1 MGLNEGDIRTSWEGI
16 LGRDEYHLRIADVRD
31 SYPDRKSLVVPY
43 PEIDLLDPALA
54 TDLLEHPDR
63 CLSIG
68 ESVIRDFLPG
78 DWEPG
83 AKINLRITE
92 LPRDARVDVRDIRAK
107 HLGRL
112 IAVEGMV
119 RKATVP
125 KPRLTNALFRCAKC
139 DTEMWV
145 PQTGML
151 LKEPRA
157 CASEGCNG
165 NTFILDERMSR
176 YIDTQKIEVQE
187 NPEGLR
193 GGAQPE
199 RMSGFID
206 DDIAGLVT
214 PGNRITMNGVLRSVQ
229 KTERDKSTIFETF
242 LDVLSVEFEQSDFSE
257 LEITDE
263 DEAEILRMAADPDLT
278 KKIVRSISPTIF
290 GLDREKEAVALQ
302 LFGGSHI
309 LMDDGTSIRGDIHIL
324 LIGDPGVAKS
334 QLLRYMSSLSPRGIY
349 ASGKSASAA
358 GLCVSG
364 DTELLMDEGK
374 RARIGDLVES
384 RIGDSPEEYRPGIW
398 RAPVEG
404 VRVMSMSEYGSL
416 RLHPVAYVWKIK
428 CPERLVRTTAG
439 GASILLTPETKLQA
453 MQGAT
458 FDWAEASSIR
468 PGDRVNLFTD
478 AMRLP
483 AVDSV
488 EWVDDVPEFVY
499 DLTVEPSH
507 SFVGSGFMVHNTAAA
522 VKDDFGDGR
531 WTLEAGA
538 LVLADKGL
546 ACIDELDKM
555 SSQDRSSLHEAMES
569 QKISVAKAGITAT
582 LQCRCSMLAAANP
595 KYGRFDDSE
604 KIATQIDLPP
614 ALMSRFD
621 LMFVLTDK
629 PNPQRDSDITDH
641 ILRVHR
647 RGQARMMDAMGGE
660 DAAVGEVL
668 ERTKDITPPYGV
680 DILRKYV
687 AYAKKNYIP
696 QMTDEAMDIIKDDY
710 LGIRKQGDDG
720 SIPITARQLEAY
732 IRLSEASARMHLR
745 NRVTA
750 EDAKRAVDLVRYYLG
765 MIAKSGGG
773 YDIDLAGAAVSNR
786 DRKGLDVIRDLLNRF
801 TPTGGITMEE
811 LKNQASVEGVA
822 PSTVESVVNM
832 LISQVEVSEN
842 KGKLRMV

>member
-1 MGLNEGDIRTSWEGI
+1 MGLNDEDVRSGWEEI
-16 LGRDEYHLRIADVRD
+16 LGRDEFHVKLMDVRD
-31 SYPDRKSLVVPY
+31 SYPDKKSLYVAY
-43 PEIDLLDPALA
+43 QDIDLLNPELA
-54 TDLLEHPDR
+54 VEILARPDK
-63 CLSIG
+63 CLAIG
-68 ESVIRDFLPG
+68 ESVIKDLLPG

-83 AKINLRITE
+83 ERINLRITG
-92 LPRDARVDVRDIRAK
+92 LPRDAKVDVRDVRAK

-125 KPRLTNALFRCAKC
+125 KPRLTNALFRCSKC
-139 DTEMWV
+139 DAEMWV
-145 PQTGML
+145 PQNGML
-151 LKEPRA
+151 ISEPRA
-157 CASEGCNG
+157 CVSEGCNG
-165 NTFILDERMSR
+165 NTFILDERRSK
-176 YIDTQKIEVQE
+176 YIDTQKIEIQE

-206 DDIAGLVT
+206 DDISGLAT

-242 LDVLSVEFEQSDFSE
+242 LDVLSIEFEQSDFSE
-257 LEITDE
+257 LEITEE
-263 DEAEILRMAADPDLT
+263 DEKEILRMSRDPELD
-278 KKIVRSISPTIF
+278 KKIIRSISPTIY
-290 GLDREKEAVALQ
+290 GLDKEKEAVALQ

-358 GLCVSG
+358 GLCVAG
-364 DTELLMDEGK
+364 DTELLTEEGK
-374 RARIGDLVES
+374 KLRIGDLVEAN
-384 RIGDSPEEYRPGIW
+384 IGTDPEEYRPGIW

-404 VRVMSMSEYGSL
+404 VRVLSMHEYGSL
-416 RLHPVAYVWKIK
+416 RLHPVTYVWKIK
-428 CPERLVRTTAG
+428 SPEKLIRITAG
-439 GASILLTPETKLQA
+439 DISLTLTPETKIQA

-458 FDWAEASSIR
+458 FDWYEAHTIS
-468 PGDRVNLFTD
+468 PGDMVNTFTD
-478 AMRLP
+478 HMRLLR
-483 AVDSV
+483 
-488 EWVDDVPEFVY
+488 VDDVQEITDVPAFVY
-499 DLTVEPSH
+499 DLTVDPSH
-507 SFVGSGFMVHNTAAA
+507 SFVGNGFMVHNTAAA

-555 SSQDRSSLHEAMES
+555 STQDRSSLHEAMES

-595 KYGRFDDSE
+595 KYGRFDSHE

-629 PNPQRDSDITDH
+629 PEAKRDADITEH

-647 RGQARMMDAMGGE
+647 RGQARMMNELGGDE
-660 DAAVGEVL
+660 KMVDEML
-668 ERTKDITPPYGV
+668 ERTKDIVPPYSV

-710 LGIRKQGDDG
+710 LNIRQKGDEG

-750 EDAKRAVDLVRYYLG
+750 EDAKKAVSLVNYYLG
-765 MIAKSGGG
+765 MIAKTGGG
-773 YDIDLAGAAVSNR
+773 YDIDLMGGAVTNR
-786 DRKGLDVIRDLLNRF
+786 ERNHMGMIREIIGRYDK
-801 TPTGGITMEE
+801 TGGITIEE
-811 LKNQASVEGVA
+811 LKNLAANEGVDA
-822 PSTVESVVNM
+822 ATVDSIIEVLSRNVDIVVNAGRVK
-832 LISQVEVSEN
+832 SV
-842 KGKLRMV
+842 

>member
-364 DTELLMDEGK
+364 ETELLMDEGE

-384 RIGDSPEEYRPGIW
+384 RIGDSPEEYRHCLEI
-398 RAPVEG
+398 VEG
-404 VRVMSMSEYGSL
+404 RAKVLQDLITSFYDLSRIEGGEYPLELQSVDL
-416 RLHPVAYVWKIK
+416 RR
-428 CPERLVRTTAG
+428 RLEPLLAG
-439 GASILLTPETKLQA
+439 FYEDFEQA
-453 MQGAT
+453 GFQVTVELM
-458 FDWAEASSIR
+458 ES
-468 PGDRVNLFTD
+468 P
-478 AMRLP
+478 P
-483 AVDSV
+483 AVSADPGAVTRILTNLIGNALKHGSKTLDIRLYQEGQTLV
-488 EWVDDVPEFVY
+488 TSFSNDAPELTQE
-499 DLTVEPSH
+499 DLPRVFERFYTADQMRT
-507 SFVGSGFMVHNTAAA
+507 GQNT
-522 VKDDFGDGR
+522 G
-531 WTLEAGA
+531 L
-538 LVLADKGL
+538 GL
-546 ACIDELDKM
+546 AI
-555 SSQDRSSLHEAMES
+555 
-569 QKISVAKAGITAT
+569 VKA
-582 LQCRCSMLAAANP
+582 
-595 KYGRFDDSE
+595 
-604 KIATQIDLPP
+604 
-614 ALMSRFD
+614 
-621 LMFVLTDK
+621 
-629 PNPQRDSDITDH
+629 
-641 ILRVHR
+641 
-647 RGQARMMDAMGGE
+647 
-660 DAAVGEVL
+660 
-668 ERTKDITPPYGV
+668 
-680 DILRKYV
+680 
-687 AYAKKNYIP
+687 
-696 QMTDEAMDIIKDDY
+696 
-710 LGIRKQGDDG
+710 
-720 SIPITARQLEAY
+720 
-732 IRLSEASARMHLR
+732 LSEQMGH
-745 NRVTA
+745 TA
-750 EDAKRAVDLVRYYLG
+750 FA
-765 MIAKSGGG
+765 
-773 YDIDLAGAAVSNR
+773 
-786 DRKGLDVIRDLLNRF
+786 
-801 TPTGGITMEE
+801 E
-811 LKNQASVEGVA
+811 LKDGVF
-822 PSTVESVVNM
+822 TVGVRW
-832 LISQVEVSEN
+832 
-842 KGKLRMV
+842 KL